1 MQSVLTDPTKTN
13 THTHTHYSYYVLIS
27 AQPCRDLGTIEA
39 RRKNLPDTD
48 EKKKKKH
55 CSIDICSAGVTTPSL
70 LLALLLLYAL
80 RLCARKR
87 HSFSH
92 TLLHPAD
99 VSRIRQLK
107 FTLCVH
113 ACWVVQSLT
122 ILSIIFRKICSGGKE
137 FMEVEI

>member
-1 MQSVLTDPTKTN
+1 MEKT
-13 THTHTHYSYYVLIS
+13 
-27 AQPCRDLGTIEA
+27 
-39 RRKNLPDTD
+39 
-48 EKKKKKH
+48 H
-55 CSIDICSAGVTTPSL
+55 CSIDICSAGVVTTPSL
-70 LLALLLLYAL
+70 LLALIRTLLHYAL

-92 TLLHPAD
+92 TLLYLAD

-113 ACWVVQSLT
+113 ACWVVQILT
-122 ILSIIFRKICSGGKE
+122 ILSIIFSFWGKE